1 MIANQNE
8 NKFSTDEKIKLG
20 VWSTILLFASL
31 GNMAFYWQITIY
43 NQFIM
48 LLPFIVVVILQFMS
62 LFEIYFIAG
71 NQYGN
76 RRKRIHKKHDREDG

>member
-48 LLPFIVVVILQFMS
+48 LL
-62 LFEIYFIAG
+62 YFIAG